1 MAQRVLFACG
11 GSAGH
16 VNPAIAL
23 AGMLRQRRP
32 QTEVLFIGGRNS
44 IEGELVP
51 KAGYKFKTI
60 HISGLWR
67 GHRLKHIKH
76 NIRAAALVLT
86 IGHEAREIL
95 KDFQPDLVLA
105 TGGYVSYPMIKYAHR
120 MGIPTAIH
128 ESNAVPGL
136 TTRMVAPFCDRV
148 LVGFEDC
155 RSAYP
160 HPERVVV
167 TGTPARGDFFELT
180 YEQARR
186 KLGLRPETPLVVSF
200 WGSLGALD
208 MNEMMVD
215 FVAQEVKNPT
225 FRHIHAAG
233 AANYP
238 MMMRELE
245 ARGVRLEGNPMVE
258 VREYIYDMAV
268 VMRAA
273 DLVLCRA
280 GASTI
285 AELTALGAPALM
297 VPSPYVPNNH
307 QEKNARV
314 LERHGGAKVLLE
326 PELTGE
332 KLYDAVRE
340 LLSDR
345 AALSTMGREM
355 LHLGSPD
362 AAERIYE
369 QMMDLLRQR

>member
-1 MAQRVLFACG
+1 MAQRVLFTCG

-16 VNPAIAL
+16 INPGIAL
-23 AGMLRQRRP
+23 AGMLRARRP
-32 QTEVLFIGGRNS
+32 QTEILFVGAIGS
-44 IEGELVP
+44 IEEELVP
-51 KAGYKFKTI
+51 KAGYEI
-60 HISGLWR
+60 RLIPISGFWR
-67 GHRLKHIKH
+67 GNGMKTLRH
-76 NIRAAALVLT
+76 NVRAAYLAAT
-86 IGHEAREIL
+86 SGRAAKGIL
-95 KDFQPDLVLA
+95 RAFRPDLVLA
-105 TGGYVSYPMIKYAHR
+105 TGGYVSYPMIKYASR

-136 TTRMVAPFCDRV
+136 TTRMVAPYCDRV
-148 LVGFEDC
+148 MVGFEDC

-167 TGTPARGDFFELT
+167 TGTPARGDFFTLT
-180 YEQARR
+180 REQARQR
-186 KLGLRPETPLVVSF
+186 LGLGEETPLVVSF
-200 WGSLGALD
+200 WGSLGAGG
-208 MNEMMVD
+208 MNRMMAD
-215 FVAQEVKNPT
+215 FIALEAREGA

-233 AANYP
+233 ASGYP
-238 MMMRELE
+238 DLLSLLE
-245 ARGVRLEGNPMVE
+245 ERGVDLKGCPQVDLRP
-258 VREYIYDMAV
+258 YIYDMAV

-314 LERHGGAKVLLE
+314 LEKHGGARVLLE
-326 PELTGE
+326 RELTGE
-332 KLYDAVRE
+332 RLYAAVRE

-345 AALSTMGREM
+345 PALAAMGREM
-355 LHLGSPD
+355 LHLGAPD

-369 QMMDLLRQR
+369 QMIGLMK